1 MKITRRQLRQ
11 LINEAI
17 DQDTVTLANAG
28 LGLMHAYVNEGKDI
42 AERKNRAFK
51 TEKANKEFSKMRS
64 SGSAINDKIGKVV
77 LDNVTKMKKEKP
89 ESFND
94 YVEIGKGIVIQ

>member
-28 LGLMHAYVNEGKDI
+28 LGLMHAYVKNGKDI
-42 AERKNRAFK
+42 TERKNRAFK